1 MMGKEGTLEWLQRR
15 IEEYRS
21 LQNDT
26 AEVVKDL
33 RYIGKLGSGFAP
45 VDELV
50 KVDISC
56 RE

>member
-33 RYIGKLGSGFAP
+33 RYIGKLGSGFAS
-45 VDELV
+45 VDELA